1 MQIVGTC
8 LNCLP
13 EYGALC
19 ANGLGAATF
28 LSICFVWDR
37 LRRADVQRD

>member
-13 EYGALC
+13 EYGALWL
-19 ANGLGAATF
+19 NGLAAATF
-28 LSICFVWDR
+28 LGICFVRDC
-37 LRRADVQRD
+37 LHRADVERD

>member
-13 EYGALC
+13 AYGALC
-19 ANGLGAATF
+19 ANMVAAGVF
-28 LSICFVWDR
+28 LSMCFAWHH
-37 LRRADVQRD
+37 LRRADAPRR